1 MVCQEFCLK
10 CLGHHWDRWLGDH
23 VGEAFV
29 DSIRN
34 ITEFLVSN
42 LLVKPLFDR
51 FVLNHIEFHN
61 RRFT

>member
-10 CLGHHWDRWLGDH
+10 CLEHHWDRRLGDH

-34 ITEFLVSN
+34 TTVVSDEQSSCQAA
-42 LLVKPLFDR
+42 F
-51 FVLNHIEFHN
+51 
-61 RRFT
+61 